1 MLAFQEK
8 KILIVKVALTNIFYI
23 HELPIERNLSLCKF
37 KDECTFFSCNDMN
50 KIKMGPTSA
59 ITKKEKTHK
68 CLFIIK
74 SKDGSSR
81 CGLQFKS
88 ANQLKEHRRQ
98 VGHQKKKKKQ
108 KEATQTKQL

>member
-1 MLAFQEK
+1 VRTHTRTHTHTHTHTHITFL
-8 KILIVKVALTNIFYI
+8 N
-23 HELPIERNLSLCKF
+23 NLSIQFL
-37 KDECTFFSCNDMN
+37 
-50 KIKMGPTSA
+50 A
-59 ITKKEKTHK
+59 ITKKDKTHK

-88 ANQLKEHRRQ
+88 ANQLKEHRQQ

-108 KEATQTKQL
+108 KEATQLQESEDDVAADHNGDADKCTICTLFS